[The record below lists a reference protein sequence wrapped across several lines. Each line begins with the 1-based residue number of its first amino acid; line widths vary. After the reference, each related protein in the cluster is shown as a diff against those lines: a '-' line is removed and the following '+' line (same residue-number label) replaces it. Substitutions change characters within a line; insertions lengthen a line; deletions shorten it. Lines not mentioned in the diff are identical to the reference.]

1 MTATRWAVQPDGR
14 VFYQAGRGRTV
25 ELSRDEF
32 AAISRH
38 NGRAFS
44 LCLLGAFALVVGDG
58 FWWSGTL
65 STGQA
70 ATAAPLCLLPAIL
83 AVLWA
88 RRMNRQILESASPSP
103 GTAAL
108 ESTLLARFGHLIG
121 RMAARSTVFLVTLTV
136 GFAIAA
142 AMCTAVLW
150 EVVSG
155 EHIAFGRHLRLPVG
169 LLAPLL
175 MSVATTAVA
184 CLNLAALVAKS
195 RSPR

>member
-1 MTATRWAVQPDGR
+1 MTATRWTVQPDGR

-32 AAISRH
+32 AAISRR

-44 LCLLGAFALVVGDG
+44 LCLLGAFTLVVGDG

-65 STGQA
+65 SNGQA
-70 ATAAPLCLLPAIL
+70 ATGAALCLLPAIL

-136 GFAIAA
+136 GFAIAS
-142 AMCTAVLW
+142 AMCTAVIW

-175 MSVATTAVA
+175 LLLATAA
-184 CLNLAALVAKS
+184 AASLNLAALVAKS

>member
-1 MTATRWAVQPDGR
+1 MTATPWTVQPDGR

-25 ELSRDEF
+25 ELSGDEF
-32 AAISRH
+32 AAISRR

-44 LCLLGAFALVVGDG
+44 LCLLGAFALVIGDG
-58 FWWSGTL
+58 FWWFGTL
-65 STGQA
+65 SNGQA
-70 ATAAPLCLLPAIL
+70 ATGAALCLLPAIL

-88 RRMNRQILESASPSP
+88 RRTNRRILEGASPSP

-108 ESTLLARFGHLIG
+108 ESTLPARIGYLIG
-121 RMAARSTVFLVTLTV
+121 RMAARPAVFLVILTL
-136 GFAIAA
+136 GFAIASVMSA
-142 AMCTAVLW
+142 IVAS

-175 MSVATTAVA
+175 LLLATAAVA
-184 CLNLAALVAKS
+184 SLNLAALVAKS
-195 RSPR
+195 RSLR

>member
-65 STGQA
+65 SNGQA
-70 ATAAPLCLLPAIL
+70 ATGAALCLLPAIL

-88 RRMNRQILESASPSP
+88 RRMNRQILESASQSP

-136 GFAIAA
+136 GFAIASAMSA
-142 AMCTAVLW
+142 AVAWYL
-150 EVVSG
+150 VSG

-175 MSVATTAVA
+175 LLLATAA
-184 CLNLAALVAKS
+184 AASLNLAALVAKS

>member
-25 ELSRDEF
+25 ELSGDEF

-44 LCLLGAFALVVGDG
+44 LCLLGAFTLVVGDG

-65 STGQA
+65 SNGQA
-70 ATAAPLCLLPAIL
+70 ATGAALCLLPAIL
-83 AVLWA
+83 SVLWA
-88 RRMNRQILESASPSP
+88 RRTNRQILEGASPSL

-108 ESTLLARFGHLIG
+108 GSTLPARVGYLIG

-136 GFAIAA
+136 GFAIA
-142 AMCTAVLW
+142 
-150 EVVSG
+150 S
-155 EHIAFGRHLRLPVG
+155 
-169 LLAPLL
+169 
-175 MSVATTAVA
+175 A
-184 CLNLAALVAKS
+184 CLLYTSTLPTTERV
-195 RSPR
+195 

>member
-1 MTATRWAVQPDGR
+1 MTATRWTVQSDGR

-32 AAISRH
+32 AAISRR

-65 STGQA
+65 SNGQA
-70 ATAAPLCLLPAIL
+70 ATGAALCLLPAIL

-88 RRMNRQILESASPSP
+88 RRMNRQILEGASPAS

-108 ESTLLARFGHLIG
+108 ESTLPARIGYLIG
-121 RMAARSTVFLVTLTV
+121 RMAARPAVFLVILTL
-136 GFAIAA
+136 GFAIASVMSA
-142 AMCTAVLW
+142 IVASK
-150 EVVSG
+150 VVGG

-175 MSVATTAVA
+175 LSVATTAVA